1 MGQMREPDRVKWRVA
16 DFHRMGEAGIL
27 APDDRVELIGGEVL
41 RMAPIGSAHA
51 WTVDRLAALLVL
63 AVGERAHVSAQNPIV
78 LSEHDEPQPDL
89 MVLRAPASRYRAT
102 LPSSDDVLLLIEV
115 ADTTI
120 ARDMNIKLPLYAR
133 HRIPEVWIVDLPAAR
148 LIAFTGSDGA
158 SYTQRRE
165 LAAKDRVSPVFLPD
179 IAIALGE
186 ILAP

>member
-1 MGQMREPDRVKWRVA
+1 MGRMREPERVKWRVT
-16 DFHRMGEAGIL
+16 DFHRMSEAGIL
-27 APDDRVELIGGEVL
+27 APDDRVELIGGEIL
-41 RMAPIGSAHA
+41 KMAPIGSAHA
-51 WTVDRLAALLVL
+51 WTVDRLAAVLVL
-63 AVGERAHVSAQNPIV
+63 ALGERAHVSAQNPVV

-89 MVLRAPASRYRAT
+89 MVLRAPASRYRAA
-102 LPSSDDVLLLIEV
+102 LPRSDDVLLVIEV
-115 ADTTI
+115 ADTT
-120 ARDMNIKLPLYAR
+120 IKLPLYAR